1 MKRSLQIKLGLVI
14 ILVIWAM
21 FSLWPTFQVARMS
34 AEEKTRLASTEEGA
48 ARLDRLHDRAI
59 KQGLDLQGGMYLVL
73 EIDPSSVEDGT
84 SDDAIERTL
93 EILRNR
99 IDQFGVSEP
108 DVRSEGNSRIIVQ
121 LPGLQDAERAK
132 RLIGRTARMEFRMVR
147 EGDEV
152 TSLVARLDR
161 VLAGHGADAALD
173 AELDA
178 EEAAELETEL
188 EAEEVA
194 ELDDELD
201 AEEVASAD
209 ELEGGDLLS
218 DLGGD
223 APTEPDPIDWASER
237 PLSSLM
243 GPYYP
248 SAGGIPVS
256 ASSRDR
262 VDALLERPEAQRLMP
277 RDVEFMW
284 GAEEFIGGDGRPA
297 YILYLI
303 DTRIELTGGELQ
315 NAVPTPDQDRPGLL
329 QVTFTLSRKGGAAFS
344 NLTGANVGRKLAIVL
359 DGVCISAP
367 EIRGRI
373 PGGTGSIS
381 GGFNTPEEARD
392 LALMLRAG
400 ALPADVHIEEER
412 TVGPSLGQDSIDRG
426 VNAALIGGLI
436 VVLFIMVYYRASGV
450 LATFGLFLTLLLL
463 MGMLAQLRLTL
474 TLPGI
479 AGIIL
484 TVGMAVDA
492 NVLIFERIREELRG
506 GKTVRAAIDG
516 GYAAATRTIVDANIT
531 TFIAALVLYYFG
543 TGPIRGFAVTLSI
556 GILTSMFS
564 ALVFTRTVY
573 ELWLRGRNPSR
584 LSI

>member
-1 MKRSLQIKLGLVI
+1 MKRSLQIKTGLVI
-14 ILVIWAM
+14 LLAVWAL
-21 FSLWPTFQVARMS
+21 FSLWPTFQVSRLS
-34 AEEKTRLASTEEGA
+34 AEEEAQLSSTPEGL
-48 ARLDRLHDRAI
+48 ARLDHLHSRAI

-73 EIDPSSVEDGT
+73 EVDQSTVEDGT
-84 SDDAIERTL
+84 SEDAIERTL

-108 DVRSEGNSRIIVQ
+108 DVRREGNSRIIVQ

-152 TSLVARLDR
+152 SSLVARLDR
-161 VLAGHGADAALD
+161 VLAGFNTD
-173 AELDA
+173 E
-178 EEAAELETEL
+178 EL
-188 EAEEVA
+188 EAVEDEA
-194 ELDDELD
+194 EDIVEGEDTATAPDLEDEM
-201 AEEVASAD
+201 AGAD
-209 ELEGGDLLS
+209 SLERGDLLS

-223 APTEPDPIDWASER
+223 LPPDSEVDDWAAEH

-243 GPYYP
+243 GPYVEVY
-248 SAGGIPVS
+248 GGMPVS
-256 ASSRDR
+256 DKNRAR
-262 VDALLERPEAQRLMP
+262 VDQLLARPEAQRLMP

-284 GAEEFIGGDGRPA
+284 GAEPFTGQDGSSA
-297 YILYLI
+297 HILFLI
-303 DTRIELTGGELQ
+303 DKQVELTGGELQ

-329 QVTFTLSRKGGAAFS
+329 QVSFSLSRKGGLKFS

-367 EIRGRI
+367 EIRSRI
-373 PGGTGSIS
+373 PSGNGVIS
-381 GGFNTPEEARD
+381 GGFTTPEEARD

-400 ALPADVHIEEER
+400 ALPADVKIEEER

-426 VNAALIGGLI
+426 INAALIGGAL
-436 VVLFIMVYYRASGV
+436 VVVFMLVYYRAAGV
-450 LATFGLFLTLLLL
+450 LATGGLILTLLLL
-463 MGMLAQLRLTL
+463 MGILAQLHLTL

-492 NVLIFERIREELRG
+492 NVLIFERIREELRA
-506 GKTVRAAIDG
+506 GKTVRASIDS

-531 TFIAALVLYYFG
+531 TFIAAVVLYYFG

-564 ALVFTRTVY
+564 ALVFTRTAY
-573 ELWLRGRNPSR
+573 ELWLQGRSPRS